1 MFFWHAH
8 GGDYSLLNS
17 QTIIGSLRLSLG
29 SLTPTAPPGMAVKHL
44 PKVIVFSSL
53 REIQGNS
60 CLGVWSFSKGE
71 VSSVENEEHTLYFAL
86 GCLKCKVLSL
96 VENVRTLPGRQTWAN
111 TAPLP
116 VHLEKSLGTLFRRR
130 SEPCFALSE
139 KMPRNFL

>member
-17 QTIIGSLRLSLG
+17 QTIIGSLRHFLS
-29 SLTPTAPPGMAVKHL
+29 SLTPTAPPGMTVNHL
-44 PKVIVFSSL
+44 LKVMVFSSL

-71 VSSVENEEHTLYFAL
+71 VSSVENKEHTLYFAL
-86 GCLKCKVLSL
+86 GCLKCKMLSL

-111 TAPLP
+111 TAPSP
-116 VHLEKSLGTLFRRR
+116 VHVGEEPGYSLPEDLF
-130 SEPCFALSE
+130 CFVRENA
-139 KMPRNFL
+139 